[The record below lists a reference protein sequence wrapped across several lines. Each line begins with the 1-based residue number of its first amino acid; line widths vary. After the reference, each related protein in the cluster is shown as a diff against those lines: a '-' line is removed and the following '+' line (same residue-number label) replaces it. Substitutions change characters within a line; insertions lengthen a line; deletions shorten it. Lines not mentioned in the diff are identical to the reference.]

1 MKKILLVLTNIV
13 TPNYAIFLKK
23 IGYDVVEFVTDIDDF
38 DITANKIEEIVDFSF
53 YAVWMYNYIPQIAE
67 VCNRKNI
74 LYVCWMVDYP
84 CFSLESDTVK
94 YNTNRIFSFER
105 MQIEKTRKT
114 QGVDIFY
121 QPLGTD
127 ITFFDCT
134 IKNGGLKDYNGI
146 DISFVGNLYNSTD
159 RNLYLAVK
167 YLPDYVRGY
176 INGIVSSQLTYSSGF
191 LSAELI
197 TPKVEQELRRYI
209 QFNID
214 GYSFDYLEKI
224 CEMLQREAARVRR
237 CEIVSVL
244 SRCFDFKLFTGSD
257 TSFDELI
264 RKERYIDY
272 KTEMPLVFKES
283 KINLNITIDS
293 IATAIP
299 QRALDIMA
307 CGGFLLS
314 DYREDLAQ
322 YYIDEEEC
330 VIYRS
335 IEELVDKA
343 DFYLKHEGLRMRI
356 AQKGYAKTKRD
367 FSLEAQLLKIKNKL
381 EEME

>member
-1 MKKILLVLTNIV
+1 MKKLLLVLTNIV
-13 TPNYAIFLKK
+13 TPNYAIILKK
-23 IGYDVVEFVTDIDDF
+23 IGYDVVEFKTDIDDY
-38 DITANKIEEIVDFSF
+38 DITANRIEGIIDSSF

-67 VCNRKNI
+67 VCKRKNT
-74 LYVCWMVDYP
+74 LYVCWIVDYP
-84 CFSLESDTVK
+84 CFSLESDTVR
-94 YNTNRIFSFER
+94 YNTNRIFTFER
-105 MQIEKTRKT
+105 MQIEKIRKAH
-114 QGVDIFY
+114 GIDVFY

-127 ITFFDCT
+127 VTFFDIAT
-134 IKNGGLKDYNGI
+134 KKAGLREYDSV
-146 DISFVGNLYNSTD
+146 DISFMGNLYNSPD
-159 RNLYLAVK
+159 RNLYLSVK

-176 INGIVSSQLTYSSGF
+176 ISGIVSSQLTCSNSF

-197 TPKVEQELRRYI
+197 TPKVEQELKRYI
-209 QFNID
+209 QFDVD

-224 CEMLQREAARVRR
+224 CEMLQREVSRVRR
-237 CEIVSVL
+237 CEVASVL

-272 KTEMPLVFKES
+272 ETEMPLIFKRS

-293 IATAIP
+293 IATAIS

-307 CGGFLLS
+307 CGGFLLT
-314 DYREDLAQ
+314 DYREDIAHN
-322 YYIDEEEC
+322 YYDEEEC
-330 VIYRS
+330 AIYRS

-343 DFYLKHEGLRMRI
+343 DFYLRHEELRERI
-356 AQKGYAKTKRD
+356 AQKGYEKTKRD
-367 FSLEAQLLKIKNKL
+367 FSLEAQLAKIKVKL